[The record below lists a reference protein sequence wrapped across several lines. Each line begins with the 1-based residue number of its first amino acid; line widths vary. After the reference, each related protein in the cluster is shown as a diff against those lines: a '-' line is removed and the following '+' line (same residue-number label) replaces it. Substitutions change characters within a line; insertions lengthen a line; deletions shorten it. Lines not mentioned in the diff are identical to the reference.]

1 MYHTVYV
8 EYCYDFIYIKL
19 TKIVDSTLKYR
30 IVGATVLLSLA
41 VIFIPMILDGSG
53 QESVTKIDME
63 IPPEPILVFSD
74 ELDSQVQMPAPE
86 HTDSGKDAEVGY
98 PDNDPANNIVPEVI
112 VSADTK
118 SELLSWVV
126 QVGAFSE
133 KQKALTM
140 QKQLVDAGFDAI
152 VEIGSTKG
160 KDYFRVKV
168 GPVISQDEATKI
180 RDSLRKKMK
189 LEAAFVT
196 RHPRAAG

>member
-1 MYHTVYV
+1 
-8 EYCYDFIYIKL
+8 
-19 TKIVDSTLKYR
+19 VDSTLKYR

-63 IPPEPILVFSD
+63 MPPEPTLVFSD
-74 ELDSQVQMPAPE
+74 ELDSQVQTPAPE
-86 HTDSGKDAEVGY
+86 HTYSGKDAEVSH
-98 PDNDPANNIVPEVI
+98 PDADPANNVVPEVV

-118 SELLSWVV
+118 PELLSWVV
-126 QVGAFSE
+126 QVGAFGE
-133 KQKALTM
+133 KHKALDM
-140 QKQLVDAGFDAI
+140 QKQLVDAGFDAL
-152 VEIGSTKG
+152 VEISSNKG

-196 RHPRAAG
+196 RHPRADG

>member
-1 MYHTVYV
+1 M
-8 EYCYDFIYIKL
+8 
-19 TKIVDSTLKYR
+19 DSTLKYR

-53 QESVTKIDME
+53 QESVTKIDMKM
-63 IPPEPILVFSD
+63 PPEPTLVFSD
-74 ELDSQVQMPAPE
+74 ELDSQVQTPAPE
-86 HTDSGKDAEVGY
+86 HTSSGQQEKAILPES
-98 PDNDPANNIVPEVI
+98 DPVNNVVPEVV

-118 SELLSWVV
+118 SELLGWVV
-126 QVGAFSE
+126 QVGAFGDR
-133 KQKALTM
+133 QKAVAM
-140 QKQLVDAGFDAI
+140 QKQLIDAGFDAL
-152 VEIGSTKG
+152 VEVGSNKG

-196 RHPRAAG
+196 RHPRKAG